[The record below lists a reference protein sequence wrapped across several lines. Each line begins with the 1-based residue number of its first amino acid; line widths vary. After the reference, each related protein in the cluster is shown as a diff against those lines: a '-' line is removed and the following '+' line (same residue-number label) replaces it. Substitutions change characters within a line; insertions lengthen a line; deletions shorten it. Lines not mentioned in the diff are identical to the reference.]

1 MQGRE
6 GGEDSIVACAIVML
20 HLGQN
25 KTLLQ
30 SLGKSNMAKKAK
42 RERARARARERLKQS
57 AREGGTLD

>member
-30 SLGKSNMAKKAK
+30 SLGKSNMAK
-42 RERARARARERLKQS
+42 REQHGDGEERESARARER
-57 AREGGTLD
+57 G